1 MERWKDAYT
10 VVRAASNDTKD
21 RLAIIAPAISM
32 TCRIVTILLLR
43 EGNEFLS
50 FPVLEAE
57 PRQKIS
63 GFGVVAG

>member
-1 MERWKDAYT
+1 M
-10 VVRAASNDTKD
+10 
-21 RLAIIAPAISM
+21 IAPAIS
-32 TCRIVTILLLR
+32 TTYSIVTILLLR

-63 GFGVVAG
+63 